1 MIDELPADTVRKVC
15 DPSLIQCKTTEE
27 LSPVDDIIGQE
38 RALRALRFGL
48 DIENHGFNIF
58 VAGYPG
64 TGKTTT
70 VRSFLVD
77 VAKSKPAPIDWV
89 YVYNFKKQGEPRAIE
104 MPRGMG
110 VVFKRDLEELLNG
123 ARKVLPEAFESE
135 EYILRRQSLV
145 KAVEAQRDKLLAEV
159 NEKAKKKGFVLRPS
173 QSGLLI
179 VPVVE
184 GQPISDQ
191 EMAALDPELLEK
203 IADAREELNTELRSA
218 MRELRK
224 LESEVSSKVEAL
236 NRDVALFAI
245 GHFVADLRENYSQN
259 EEAVAYIDDVEQTI
273 LSNLPVFVQPP
284 QQTQPNAQ
292 ELVARER
299 FFRNFEVNVIVD
311 NGELEGAP
319 IVVEMN
325 PTYLNLFGQIEKEAR
340 FGVLM
345 TDFTMIQPGSLHKA
359 NGGYLMIPVEE
370 LLKAPLSWESLK
382 RALKNREIVIEE
394 APQVAGTLA
403 TRGLK
408 PEPIPLDVKVILV
421 GDPSIYELLY
431 TRDPDFKELFKV
443 KAHFD
448 ITMPRTK
455 ENIMKY
461 ASAMANVCAREGL
474 KHLDAEAAAKVIEYS
489 VRLAD
494 DQEKLSTRFA
504 DVADI
509 VREATFYATKEKAK
523 HVSAAHVKKA
533 IEEKVYRSNLIQ
545 EKIQEMIK
553 RRVILIDTQGEKV
566 GQVNG
571 LTVMKYGDFTF
582 GGPSRV
588 TVSIGVGRHGIVD
601 IERESNLGGNIHTK
615 GVMILGGYLQGL
627 FAHDKPLSLSARLV
641 FEQSYAGVDGDSA
654 SSTELYALL
663 STLSGLPI
671 KQNFAV
677 TGSVNQRGQ
686 VQAIGGVNEKIEGFF
701 EVCRAGGLTG
711 EQGVLIPA
719 SNVQNLMLKEDLV
732 EAIREGKFHIYPIE
746 RIEEGIEILTGA
758 RAGVRQPDGGF
769 EEGSVYDLVDK
780 RLMEMAQKLREFE
793 GAKE

>member
-1 MIDELPADTVRKVC
+1 MIDELSADTVRKVC

-27 LSPVDDIIGQE
+27 LSAINDIIGQE

-48 DIENHGFNIF
+48 DIEDHGFNIF
-58 VAGYPG
+58 AAGYPG

-77 VAKSKPAPIDWV
+77 IAKSKPAPIDWV

-110 VVFKRDLEELLNG
+110 EVFKKDLEELLAG
-123 ARKVLPEAFESE
+123 AKKVLPDAFESE
-135 EYILRRQSLV
+135 EYISRRQALV
-145 KAVEAQRDKLLAEV
+145 KAVESERDKLLAEV
-159 NEKAKKKGFVLRPS
+159 NEKAKKKGFVLKPS
-173 QSGLLI
+173 QSGLLV

-191 EMAALDPELLEK
+191 EMAALGPELLEK
-203 IADAREELNTELRSA
+203 IAEAREELNTELRNA
-218 MRELRK
+218 MRQLRK
-224 LESEVSSKVEAL
+224 LESNVSSNIEAL
-236 NRDVALFAI
+236 NRDVALFGI
-245 GHFVADLRENYSQN
+245 GHFVSDLRDNYSEN
-259 EEAVAYIDDVEQTI
+259 EEAVGYIDDVEKTI
-273 LSNLPVFVQPP
+273 LGNLPVFVQPP
-284 QQTQPNAQ
+284 QQSQPTAQ
-292 ELVARER
+292 ELIARER
-299 FFRNFEVNVIVD
+299 FFKRFEVNVIVD

-319 IVVEMN
+319 IIVEMN
-325 PTYLNLFGQIEKEAR
+325 PTYLNLFGRIEKEAS
-340 FGVLM
+340 FGVLS

-408 PEPIPLDVKVILV
+408 PEPIPLDVKVILI
-421 GDPSIYELLY
+421 GDTSFYELLY

-448 ITMPRTK
+448 ITMPRTD
-455 ENIMKY
+455 ENVMKY
-461 ASAMANVCAREGL
+461 ASVMANVCAREGL

-489 VRLAD
+489 IRLAA

-504 DVADI
+504 DVTDI
-509 VREATFYATKEKAK
+509 IREATFYANEESAE
-523 HVSAAHVKKA
+523 HVSAEHVKKA
-533 IEEKVYRSNLIQ
+533 IEEKIYRSNLIQ
-545 EKIQEMIK
+545 ERIQEMIK
-553 RRVILIDTQGEKV
+553 RGVILIDTEGEKV

-571 LTVMKYGDFTF
+571 LTVMKYGDFSF

-588 TVSIGVGRHGIVD
+588 TVSVGVGRHGIVD

-615 GVMILGGYLQGL
+615 GVMILGGYLQEL

-641 FEQSYAGVDGDSA
+641 FEQSYGGVDGDSA

-663 STLSGLPI
+663 SILSGLPI

-686 VQAIGGVNEKIEGFF
+686 IQAIGGVNEKLEGFF
-701 EVCRAGGLTG
+701 EVCRANGLTG
-711 EQGVLIPA
+711 EQGALIPA
-719 SNVQNLMLKEDLV
+719 SNVQNLMLKEDVV
-732 EAIREGKFHIYPIE
+732 EAIRDGKFHIYPVETIE
-746 RIEEGIEILTGA
+746 QGIEILTGVKAGA
-758 RAGVRQPDGGF
+758 RLPSGGF
-769 EEGSVYDLVDK
+769 EEGSVYDLVNK
-780 RLMEMAQKLREFE
+780 RLAELAQKLKEFQDTRD
-793 GAKE
+793 